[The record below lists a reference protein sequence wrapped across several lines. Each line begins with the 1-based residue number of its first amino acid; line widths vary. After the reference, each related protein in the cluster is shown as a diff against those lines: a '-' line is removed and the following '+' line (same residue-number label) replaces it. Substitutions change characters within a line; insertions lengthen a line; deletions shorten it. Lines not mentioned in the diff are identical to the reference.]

1 MLVLPLLL
9 ICVKK
14 RTCCAARGD
23 RLNPKSTQICVELQR
38 YSRRENMVK
47 KNLIFPTVLG
57 LALLAGSSLA
67 QDPVVNIDRARHPN
81 LAEAQEHLVAANAA
95 IARAQADNRYD
106 MKGHAEKARQH
117 LAEADRELKAA
128 AAAANEGMKR

>member
-1 MLVLPLLL
+1 MNRHQGE
-9 ICVKK
+9 K
-14 RTCCAARGD
+14 
-23 RLNPKSTQICVELQR
+23 
-38 YSRRENMVK
+38 NMVK

-67 QDPVVNIDRARHPN
+67 QDPVVNIDRSRHPN
-81 LAEAQEHLVAANAA
+81 LAEAQEHIVAANAA